1 MMLRYLVCIFVLIF
15 LVCCASDTYVEK
27 ENYIENEVI
36 ELPTPNLVGNMSLEE
51 TLSQR
56 RSRRTFSNVSL
67 SLVDLSQLL
76 WAAQGITSVSGK
88 RTAPSAGA
96 LYPLEIYV
104 VVGNVESLSQGVYHY
119 DPEADSVTK
128 ILDGDMRQE
137 LSLVVAWY
145 NQSAVGNAA
154 IDIVITAAYERT
166 TQTLGDRGIRYVIL
180 EAGHVAQNIYLQCES
195 LGLNTVSMGNFEDQQ
210 VKNLLNIE
218 EDPLYIMPVG
228 YPE

>member
-1 MMLRYLVCIFVLIF
+1 MLRYLVCIFVLIF
-15 LVCCASDTYVEK
+15 LVWCASDTYVEK
-27 ENYIENEVI
+27 ENHIENEVI

-104 VVGNVESLSQGVYHY
+104 VVGSVESLSQGVYHY

-137 LSLVVAWY
+137 LLLAVASY
-145 NQSAVGNAA
+145 NQSAVGSAA

-166 TQTLGDRGIRYVIL
+166 TQRFGDRGIRYVIL

-195 LGLNTVSMGNFEDQQ
+195 LGLNTVSMGSFNDQE

>member
-1 MMLRYLVCIFVLIF
+1 MLRYLICIFALIF
-15 LVCCASDTYVEK
+15 LVCCASDTYGEK
-27 ENYIENEVI
+27 ENHIVIEVI
-36 ELPTPNLVGNMSLEE
+36 ELPTPNLVGNMFLEE

-104 VVGNVESLSQGVYHY
+104 VVGSVESLSQGVYHY
-119 DPEADSVTK
+119 DPEANSVNK

-137 LSLVVAWY
+137 LLLVVGSY
-145 NQSAVGNAA
+145 NQSAVGSAA
-154 IDIVITAAYERT
+154 IDIVITAAYEKT
-166 TQTLGDRGIRYVIL
+166 TPQFGDRGIRYVIL

-195 LGLNTVSMGNFEDQQ
+195 LGFNTVSMGSFEDQQ

>member
-1 MMLRYLVCIFVLIF
+1 M
-15 LVCCASDTYVEK
+15 
-27 ENYIENEVI
+27 EVI
-36 ELPTPNLVGNMSLEE
+36 ELPTPNLVGNMFLEE

-67 SLVDLSQLL
+67 ALADLSQLL
-76 WAAQGITSVSGK
+76 WAAQGITHVSGK

-104 VVGNVESLSQGVYHY
+104 VVGSVESLSQGVYHY
-119 DPEADSVTK
+119 DPEANSVNK

-137 LSLVVAWY
+137 LLLAAG

-154 IDIVITAAYERT
+154 IDIVITAVYERT
-166 TQTLGDRGIRYVIL
+166 TQKYGDRGIRYVVL

-195 LGLNTVSMGNFEDQQ
+195 LGFNTVSIGSFNDQE

-228 YPE
+228 HPE

>member
-15 LVCCASDTYVEK
+15 LVWCASDTYVEK
-27 ENYIENEVI
+27 ENHIENEVI

-104 VVGNVESLSQGVYHY
+104 VVGSVESLSQGVYHY

-137 LSLVVAWY
+137 LLLAARD
-145 NQSAVGNAA
+145 QSAVGSAA

-166 TQTLGDRGIRYVIL
+166 TQHYGDRGIRYVHL

-195 LGLNTVSMGNFEDQQ
+195 LGLNTVSMGSFNDQE

>member
-1 MMLRYLVCIFVLIF
+1 
-15 LVCCASDTYVEK
+15 
-27 ENYIENEVI
+27 
-36 ELPTPNLVGNMSLEE
+36 MSLEE

-56 RSRRTFSNVSL
+56 RSRRNFSNVSL

-119 DPEADSVTK
+119 DPEANSVTK

-137 LSLVVAWY
+137 LLLVVATY

-166 TQTLGDRGIRYVIL
+166 TQHYGDRGIRYVHL

-195 LGLNTVSMGNFEDQQ
+195 LGFSTVSVGSFEDQQ